1 MTVPDMNA
9 QQAKKWAM
17 TGLGLAA
24 GLSLAAC
31 ATPGAETADEAVAPL
46 SPRITALIAANRG
59 YPDWRNFPRQ
69 GTPPPS
75 AVEVAGRVAAL
86 DTASS
91 EAAAQVAAID
101 WTLEDPEGFA
111 RRTAEDIAARP
122 IAPATLQTREE
133 VEAFAQGLR
142 DRGRAPPPIPRR

>member
-31 ATPGAETADEAVAPL
+31 ATPGAPTDGETVAPL
-46 SPRITALIAANRG
+46 SPRIVALIDANRH
-59 YPDWRNFPRQ
+59 YPEWRNFPRQ

-75 AVEVAGRVAAL
+75 TTEVAANVTAL
-86 DTASS
+86 NSASS
-91 EAAAQVAAID
+91 QAAAEVAAID
-101 WTLEDPEGFA
+101 WTLDDPEGFA
-111 RRTAEDIAARP
+111 RRIAEDIASRP

-142 DRGRAPPPIPRR
+142 DRGRAPPPVPRR